1 MDLETELSRYL
12 ISIDPALLN
21 LKAKIKGA
29 RLRRLGMGES
39 NLNYLAIL
47 NGKKFIVRINMD
59 KNAPN
64 KSRDEFNALK
74 AIENLE
80 IAPRAFLLDDSGSAV
95 DVPFIV
101 LEYLPGV
108 QLDKHQKILDSK
120 TVRSLAGTVARLHSL
135 PATTLKLKMETPTY
149 RSLLNRI
156 AKNIRYIKNKRARY
170 FDPKDEFS
178 RLIDGSFK
186 KVEKALESPKPQNER
201 CIVHGDVCE
210 QNILV
215 NKAGPILIDWESVGF
230 GDPAVEIARMF
241 EAFGRIKFSE
251 GQERMFLDA
260 YLKLRPDRTLMDRI
274 RIFTPLIRY
283 EQFTWAVMHVFEI
296 KEMDMHELFVKN
308 KDIRE
313 DLEFVEETFN
323 GCKDIGIFDKSL
335 EWSAG
340 MVFPKKY
347 L

>member
-1 MDLETELSRYL
+1 MDLETGLGRYL
-12 ISIDPALLN
+12 IRIDPALLN

-29 RLRRLGMGES
+29 KLRRLGMGES

-47 NGKKFIVRINMD
+47 NGKRFVVRINMD
-59 KNAPN
+59 KNTPN

-74 AIENLE
+74 AIENLK
-80 IAPRAFLLDDSGSAV
+80 IAPRAFLLDDSKEAV

-101 LEYLPGV
+101 LEYMPGV

-120 TVRSLAGTVARLHSL
+120 TVRNLARTVARLHSL
-135 PATTLKLKMETPTY
+135 PTTDLKLKMDTPTY
-149 RSLLNRI
+149 GSLLKRI
-156 AKNIRYIKNKRARY
+156 GKNIEYIKNKRAGY
-170 FDPKDEFS
+170 FGPKDEF
-178 RLIDGSFK
+178 RGLIDFSFK
-186 KVEKALESPKPQNER
+186 KVEKALESHKPRNEC

-215 NKAGPILIDWESVGF
+215 NNYVPILIDWESVGF

-251 GQERMFLDA
+251 EQKRMFLNA
-260 YLKLRPDRTLMDRI
+260 YLKLRPDRTLRDRI
-274 RIFTPLIRY
+274 RIFTPLIKY

-296 KEMDMHELFVKN
+296 KENGMHELFVKG

-313 DLEFVEETFN
+313 DLKFAEETFN
-323 GCKDIGIFDKSL
+323 GCREIGIFDKGL
-335 EWSAG
+335 EWSAR
-340 MVFPKKY
+340 MVFPEKY